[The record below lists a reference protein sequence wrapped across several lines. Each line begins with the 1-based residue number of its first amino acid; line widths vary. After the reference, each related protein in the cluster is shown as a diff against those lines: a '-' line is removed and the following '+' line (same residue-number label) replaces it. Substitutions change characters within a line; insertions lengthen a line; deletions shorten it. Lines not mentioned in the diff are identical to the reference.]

1 VPELVVLGFEEMTKA
16 DEVVPQIEAMQR
28 EGLLDLADWARV
40 IRRPDGKLDVRQA
53 TSTAGA
59 GAAGG
64 ALWGMLF
71 GLLFLMPLAGLAI
84 GAITGGLMGKLADYG
99 IDDKFIKDV
108 GSQITPGSSALFLY
122 ISRATGDKVIERL
135 RPFNPT
141 LVRTSLS
148 QDAEDKLRAAMT
160 ADAAA
165 DATAETTTE
174 TTEAAPTA

>member
-1 VPELVVLGFEEMTKA
+1 MPELIVLGFQQSTTA
-16 DEVVPQIEAMQR
+16 DEVIPQIEAMQR

-40 IRRPDGKLDVRQA
+40 IRKEDGKIDVRQA

-84 GAITGGLMGKLADYG
+84 GAATGALMGKLADYG
-99 IDDKFIKDV
+99 IDDKFIKDL

-122 ISRATGDKVIERL
+122 VVRATNDKVIERL
-135 RPFNPT
+135 KPFNPT
-141 LVRTSLS
+141 LLRTSLS
-148 QDAEDKLRAAMT
+148 SDAEEKLRGAF
-160 ADAAA
+160 
-165 DATAETTTE
+165 
-174 TTEAAPTA
+174 EAGAPA